1 MKINLERLEE
11 LKRELHTDGTPDYEN
26 QEPLGLQVI
35 LEATRQYVYNDHNDT
50 IIKLLTDYGVL
61 VEETE
66 EESPIVKPHRFTD
79 NG

>member
-1 MKINLERLEE
+1 M
-11 LKRELHTDGTPDYEN
+11 
-26 QEPLGLQVI
+26 
-35 LEATRQYVYNDHNDT
+35 EATRQYVYNDHNDT